1 MPNVHTLASRPMD
14 IQRRLQVPSLDYS
27 ISVDGLR
34 NLLGQNGTTLRLNV
48 GFTDFLLPLL
58 ESLTTQ
64 AKDNGPTS
72 KITRLLY
79 ADEDVQCLSGL
90 HRMTSLK
97 PNIFDHLLQLDLC
110 LSCNYG
116 EGYAPRGFTACLANA
131 RSLET
136 LKICNEQVLI
146 PCSPSI
152 IPTLPELANVEFVEM
167 NLIGRPEDPL
177 ISETV
182 DFIRRH
188 AKTLKRL
195 CFTSSVVKGF
205 FLAEL
210 SNLNMLRSERFV
222 IASEDDTDD
231 DDYGNVTNNGSES
244 HGENMHGG
252 EETQTSTHTLI
263 FDSTTCE
270 RAAFYATRDNLWKE
284 RGYNLKDVKA
294 LDSATLE
301 RRDEHGIA
309 HDIGPGS
316 IYHFETGLWVNS
328 DEIFYDPVA
337 DEEVDDHFEKRELP
351 KDDSWTI
358 QGQRSWDSE
367 TGLWRDG
374 DGKLKKFAT
383 ERGLPERPEV
393 PDEDEGSDFDIDMQ
407 PFYDREEDE
416 YLLRIENSPRWDWRR
431 DAEGDVWYWKVS
443 GTVGHATEIWRFEHK
458 EEFAYGNEPLDF
470 WDDWYD
476 DRGDKAEATP
486 YGWNLVAFSECHELG
501 SEIPQ
506 RGTCESVHDDP
517 SCLTF
522 TFA

>member
-14 IQRRLQVPSLDYS
+14 IQRRLQAPSLDYS

-58 ESLTTQ
+58 ESLITQ
-64 AKDNGPTS
+64 AKDKGPTS

-79 ADEDVQCLSGL
+79 ADEDVRCLSGL
-90 HRMTSLK
+90 HRMTPLK
-97 PNIFDHLLQLDLC
+97 PNLFDHLLQLDLC
-110 LSCNYG
+110 LSCNYS

-152 IPTLPELANVEFVEM
+152 IPTLPKLANVEFVEM

-188 AKTLKRL
+188 AKTLKRF

-210 SNLNMLRSERFV
+210 SNLNMLQLERFV
-222 IASEDDTDD
+222 IASEDDTDDD

-244 HGENMHGG
+244 HGENMHGYIIEQEVLAYVNRADDLNQEKSLPTSRFRG
-252 EETQTSTHTLI
+252 EETQISTHTLI
-263 FDSTTCE
+263 FDTTTCE

-284 RGYNLKDVKA
+284 REYDLKDAKA

-301 RRDEHGIA
+301 RGDEHGIA
-309 HDIGPGS
+309 HDIGPGR
-316 IYHFETGLWVNS
+316 IYHFETGLWVDS

-358 QGQRSWDSE
+358 QGQRTWDSE

-393 PDEDEGSDFDIDMQ
+393 SDEDEGSDFDIDMQ

-416 YLLRIENSPRWDWRR
+416 YLLI
-431 DAEGDVWYWKVS
+431 
-443 GTVGHATEIWRFEHK
+443 I
-458 EEFAYGNEPLDF
+458 
-470 WDDWYD
+470 
-476 DRGDKAEATP
+476 
-486 YGWNLVAFSECHELG
+486 
-501 SEIPQ
+501 
-506 RGTCESVHDDP
+506 
-517 SCLTF
+517 
-522 TFA
+522 